1 MKIAWVAVFLLACSH
16 ADPAVREE
24 QSKAR
29 RYRDAYEAQ
38 TLEIAQLKARIAEL
52 EQRCR

>member
-1 MKIAWVAVFLLACSH
+1 MKLAWMAAFFLACSH

-24 QSKAR
+24 QAKAR

-38 TLEIAQLKARIAEL
+38 ALEIAQLKARIAEL